1 MGLKSGNLRGW
12 NSSFED
18 DICDRTTS
26 GDTRRFRRKLKAP
39 HAMVESKREA
49 DRAARRALAGPCTT
63 EYGPCMAGNR
73 KIVRTAKTA
82 TTASSY
88 PMRPGIIDVRTVY
101 RRNSNVAAGT
111 TLTPVSTGD
120 AVPRC
125 KAAKTKPCSLLNR
138 APATRI
144 CKRVLR
150 PVALRQEGI
159 ISAGVFDLGRLPE
172 LRIVFHEPLRGANSF
187 PFQ

>member
-1 MGLKSGNLRGW
+1 MWRRGQRLRQSARGTL
-12 NSSFED
+12 SL
-18 DICDRTTS
+18 
-26 GDTRRFRRKLKAP
+26 G
-39 HAMVESKREA
+39 VKRE
-49 DRAARRALAGPCTT
+49 
-63 EYGPCMAGNR
+63 
-73 KIVRTAKTA
+73 
-82 TTASSY
+82 
-88 PMRPGIIDVRTVY
+88 
-101 RRNSNVAAGT
+101 
-111 TLTPVSTGD
+111 
-120 AVPRC
+120 
-125 KAAKTKPCSLLNR
+125 KTKPCSLLNR